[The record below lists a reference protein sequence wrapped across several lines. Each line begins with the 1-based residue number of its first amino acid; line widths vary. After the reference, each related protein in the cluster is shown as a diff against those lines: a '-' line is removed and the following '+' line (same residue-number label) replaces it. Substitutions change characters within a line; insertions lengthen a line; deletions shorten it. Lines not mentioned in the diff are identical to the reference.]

1 MSTPLTKTGRLMDTN
16 SGSFQMFLFLLIVF
30 YTAIGSESQISV
42 DQVTLYS
49 SNVKGIVRYLLG

>member
-1 MSTPLTKTGRLMDTN
+1 MDTN

-30 YTAIGSESQISV
+30 YTAIGSESQISEN
-42 DQVTLYS
+42 QVTLYS